1 MRRLTFENTRTLIN
15 TVSIGKK
22 YLVDIIKQYEQEN
35 NKDIISELEHIILTI
50 GNKDTVDNFYL
61 HNDLRELFNNEDTYS
76 ELAEKLNRYLVL
88 YDNLGI
94 CLMYHII

>member
-50 GNKDTVDNFYL
+50 GNKDTVDNFYI
-61 HNDLRELFNNEDTYS
+61 HNDLRELFNNENVFTKESKD
-76 ELAEKLNRYLVL
+76 LILKMIRAKCVLLNIRF
-88 YDNLGI
+88 
-94 CLMYHII
+94 HI